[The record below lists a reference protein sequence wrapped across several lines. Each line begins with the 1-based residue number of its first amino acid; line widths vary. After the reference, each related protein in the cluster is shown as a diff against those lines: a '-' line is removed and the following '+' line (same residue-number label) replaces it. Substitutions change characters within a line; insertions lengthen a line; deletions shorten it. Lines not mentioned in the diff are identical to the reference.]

1 MSFTMNIPTKVIFG
15 TGKLNE
21 LHNQTMPGEKPLL
34 VISNGKSVKENG
46 SFYKVVQELAH
57 VGLQAVVFDK
67 VQANPLKS
75 TIMDGAAVSRDKG
88 CDFIIALGG
97 GSVLDAAK
105 AIALMAVNDGDYWDY
120 VSSGTGKGKQIQN
133 KPLPIIAIPTT
144 AGTGSEMDA
153 AGVVT
158 NEETNEKIGFGNPTL
173 FPVLSIVDPELTKS
187 IPAKFTVYQ
196 GFDALFHSVECY
208 ISKKAN
214 LLGDMY
220 ALTAIGNVAE
230 YLPRAVED
238 GSDMEAREHMAFASN
253 LSGAVMTISGCTSEH
268 SLEHAMS
275 AYHGQLPHG
284 AGLIMISKAYYQ
296 HFIDVHAC
304 DDRFVSMAKAM
315 GISEAEKA
323 EDFITALEALKE
335 KCGVNDLKMS
345 DYGMGAEEIPQI
357 IQNAFDTM
365 GRLFE
370 NDPAVLDKKDCIKIL
385 ENSYR

>member
-1 MSFTMNIPTKVIFG
+1 MSFTMSIPTKVIFG
-15 TGKLNE
+15 VGKLNE

-57 VGLQAVVFDK
+57 AGLQAVVFDK

-75 TIMDGAAVSRDKG
+75 TIMEGAAIARDNG

-105 AIALMAVNDGDYWDY
+105 VIALMAVNDGDYWEY

-133 KPLPIIAIPTT
+133 KPIPIIAIPTT

-187 IPAKFTVYQ
+187 IPAKFTAYQ

-220 ALTAIGNVAE
+220 ALTAIKNVAE

-335 KCGVNDLKMS
+335 KCRVNVLKMS
-345 DYGMGAEEIPQI
+345 DYGMKKEEVPQI
-357 IQNAFDTM
+357 VQNAFDTM
-365 GRLFE
+365 GRLFQ
-370 NDPAVLDKKDCIKIL
+370 NDPAILDEKDCMKIL